1 MSMLRM
7 VATPA
12 VPHAKIGQREI
23 KYPPRM
29 DVSSVAAYAA
39 FGLFGG
45 AIGGLLGVGGSIGF
59 IPLAT
64 IALAPDKQQ
73 LQGAAMIA
81 NFAVALTAFRRYR
94 QAGTV
99 DWTLARRLV
108 PAALVA
114 VLVGV
119 AASVFMG
126 AEWFRVAFGAF
137 LLAVAVR
144 EFRLLARRSPDGGPA
159 ERDLPRHQALT
170 IGSVM
175 GFLSGLLGIGG
186 GVVGIPLMR
195 TWAHLEMKRAI
206 VTSVCT
212 MVPLTAVGAI
222 TKAVTLWRSEV
233 PSGGSALV
241 PTLVIAACLVPTAI
255 MGSWLGASL
264 NLRVTGR
271 AVRWVLASYLPI
283 AAAWMAWP
291 VIASWLEAAK

>member
-1 MSMLRM
+1 M
-7 VATPA
+7 VGPQA
-12 VPHAKIGQREI
+12 VAQAEFGQREI

-29 DVSSVAAYAA
+29 DVSDIAAYAA

-64 IALAPDKQQ
+64 IVLAPDKQQ
-73 LQGAAMIA
+73 LQGAALVT

-94 QAGTV
+94 GAGAV

-114 VLVGV
+114 VLAGV
-119 AASVFMG
+119 TCSVYMG
-126 AEWFRVAFGAF
+126 AGWFRVVFGAF

-144 EFRLLARRSPDGGPA
+144 EFRLLARRSPDGGTA
-159 ERDLPRHQALT
+159 ERDLPRGQALT

-212 MVPLTAVGAI
+212 MVPLTAVGAVA
-222 TKAVTLWRSEV
+222 KCFTLWRSEL
-233 PSGGSALV
+233 PSGGTALA
-241 PTLVIAACLVPTAI
+241 PTLAIAGCLMPTAI
-255 MGSWLGASL
+255 VGSWLGASL

-271 AVRWVLASYLPI
+271 AVRWVLAAYLPI

-291 VIASWLEAAK
+291 VIASWIGAAK

>member
-1 MSMLRM
+1 M
-7 VATPA
+7 VGARA
-12 VPHAKIGQREI
+12 VPQAEFGQREI

-29 DVSSVAAYAA
+29 DVSDIAAYAA

-45 AIGGLLGVGGSIGF
+45 TIGGLLGVGGSIGF

-64 IALAPDKQQ
+64 IVLAPDKQQ
-73 LQGAAMIA
+73 LQGAALVT

-94 QAGTV
+94 QAGAV

-119 AASVFMG
+119 TGSVYMG
-126 AEWFRVAFGAF
+126 ADWFRVAFGAF
-137 LLAVAVR
+137 LLAVAAR

-159 ERDLPRHQALT
+159 ERDLPRHQAVT

-222 TKAVTLWRSEV
+222 AKCFTLWRSEL
-233 PSGGSALV
+233 PSGGTALS
-241 PTLVIAACLVPTAI
+241 PTLVIAACLMPTAI
-255 MGSWLGASL
+255 VGSWLGASL

-291 VIASWLEAAK
+291 VIASWLGAAK

>member
-1 MSMLRM
+1 
-7 VATPA
+7 
-12 VPHAKIGQREI
+12 
-23 KYPPRM
+23 
-29 DVSSVAAYAA
+29 
-39 FGLFGG
+39 
-45 AIGGLLGVGGSIGF
+45 
-59 IPLAT
+59 
-64 IALAPDKQQ
+64 
-73 LQGAAMIA
+73 
-81 NFAVALTAFRRYR
+81 
-94 QAGTV
+94 
-99 DWTLARRLV
+99 
-108 PAALVA
+108 
-114 VLVGV
+114 
-119 AASVFMG
+119 
-126 AEWFRVAFGAF
+126 VAFGAF